1 MQVALVQN
9 GQNHVHDKDREK
21 HQDGQARSGVAERKR
36 FALDLTANSR
46 RQDLLRS
53 LLDEISGLPDG
64 IPGFQ
69 VEEQCGA
76 RELVDVIDGLRAQHR
91 VPSRQGVERNHAR
104 AVVALDVQQMKIL
117 RLGTLIVGNFQDY
130 LVLVRGLLDEINVVL
145 RVRLVQ
151 KIQNPCLGDA
161 VGLGLLAEDVDLQI
175 RSMVEQVGVDK
186 EEPRKLE
193 HLDRKST
200 RLNSSHTV
208 ISYAVF
214 CLKKKKAVFHT
225 KSV

>member
-21 HQDGQARSGVAERKR
+21 HEDGKARYRVAERKR
-36 FALDLTANSR
+36 FAPELAANSR

-53 LLDEISGLPDG
+53 LLHEISCLPDG
-64 IPGFQ
+64 IAWLQ
-69 VEEQCGA
+69 VEEQGGA

-91 VPSRQGVERNHAR
+91 VPSRQGIERNHAR

-117 RLGTLIVGNFQDY
+117 RLGTLIVGNFQDH
-130 LVLVRGLLDEINVVL
+130 LVLVGGLLDEIDVVL

-151 KIQNPCLGDA
+151 KIENPRLGDA

-175 RSMVEQVGVDK
+175 RGMVEQVGVDK
-186 EEPRKLE
+186 EEPRELE
-193 HLDRKST
+193 HFAHQGS
-200 RLNSSHTV
+200 
-208 ISYAVF
+208 
-214 CLKKKKAVFHT
+214 
-225 KSV
+225 